1 MSQHGYGPLAEVDN
15 AETVGFELGAGAS
28 SIAQRRGRRMLTV
41 MPQYKEIWNS
51 RLELREKVNRY
62 YALVL
67 SAGSWG
73 LHLVGLSAID
83 FKHLEYIHARCV
95 QRIFRVKAAYISGIS
110 NREVL
115 RRAGTSNFG
124 AVVRKQQMKLLG
136 HILRK
141 DETRPD
147 RRAVFAAGTERQRE
161 MRGFRRRR
169 GRPRST

>member
-1 MSQHGYGPLAEVDN
+1 MN
-15 AETVGFELGAGAS
+15 AAHELGAGAS

-95 QRIFRVKAAYISGIS
+95 QRIFRVKAAYISRIS

-115 RRAGTSNFG
+115 RRAGTTNFG